1 MEDNGKEY
9 IKFKLAA
16 TFRII
21 LKRKK
26 DLQIQNKANEVE
38 DVRLVASLRKLEA
51 ESGLSYNIIQG
62 VFSGN
67 RELHFT
73 TLISLIENLDIS
85 FSKFAELYDS
95 ISEKQISNEI
105 RQIELNKRKL
115 KNKKH

>member
-1 MEDNGKEY
+1 MVDNGKEY

-16 TFRII
+16 CFRII
-21 LKRKK
+21 LNEKK
-26 DLQIQNKANEVE
+26 NLQIKNKANEIE

-67 RELHFT
+67 RDLHFT
-73 TLISLIENLDIS
+73 TLIALIENLNIP

-105 RQIELNKRKL
+105 KGIESNKRIVKG
-115 KNKKH
+115 KKH